1 MTRID
6 SRSPSKHLLASIVV
20 VLFAALFFSPQSF
33 AQGGI
38 GPSWV
43 AEAQQDG
50 YTLKKVISDTAIA
63 TGQSFTYSVYFSI
76 PAGATNV
83 TISDVLPAGIEFLAA
98 SFTAPC
104 GTPTVVSPLVNSLG
118 GTYSLTFATLPS
130 GCSGSFTLTV
140 RFPNG
145 TTCNGT
151 TARNR
156 ACISGILGTKQIQF
170 CTPFVSTRAIAVEP
184 WNINKYIIG
193 AAYQGGPCP
202 YATGDSVVNYQ
213 ICVYKNVGTTGQLN
227 LVNPIVTD
235 VLPTG
240 AVLTGSSCGAVQT
253 GNLVTWTVLPTT
265 LSALPMYN
273 TVCCTFTVLYPR
285 ALFPTGSTITNRAV
299 LSGTLGSAQ
308 TPCGTISDTSNSTCV
323 EIKNIVSA
331 TLSKF
336 VYTTGQPGCSGKYQI
351 WVCNNG
357 TTPVASFTIT
367 DTIPTT
373 LTGLSM
379 GTVSAGLAATLVGNI
394 VTVNSTSALA
404 PGQCRY
410 FEVNFTIPLTAI
422 VGSTITNCAWFTGP
436 GLAPIKACNSFVVV
450 APAPQACVWKDV
462 CSKLPSYAPGATFRY
477 RMRVQN
483 IGGQPL
489 TGATITDVLN
499 PNLQVVGTG
508 NPSYYTSTNWAAPCQ
523 PTSTW
528 AGVTFAY
535 NAGTNTV
542 TAALPTIPAVCQSIF
557 YLNCG
562 MYGTGGVTFYF
573 IEFDVKIT
581 DTSALGNIPNLF
593 TLSGGTLPATVTSN
607 TELVTVAGTA
617 GYTLDKAVKSNPSG
631 SYGTSAT
638 VAAGGTIAY
647 RLRMT
652 VPATSVGLRHI
663 TFADLLPIDDAPNP
677 DKLILGPCTPRNSA
691 FNVTYALPPLA
702 SSPATTSWNNPL
714 SYARVNNFQ
723 PTGAPAVM
731 FVGGCGSL
739 GTWTT
744 PGIPSGAKNVGWYF
758 GATPIGALG
767 TATAQMNA
775 LVPSN
780 VTDSARA
787 CNTFAASAA
796 VRHLINSTIIS
807 DQVIGQ
813 LESAPVCVTVVKQAG
828 CLDSIQIKVDCKGKD
843 AAGNQQYS
851 IQITG
856 TNGTGAGVLNL
867 SSTDGTFAPS
877 NFVLPLGP
885 FVVNTVFTDTPPVSG
900 GLLVI
905 QYALMGNNGQVLCR
919 DSILRDLPPCP
930 PIEPPFDCCKEF
942 IRRIDKSKIA
952 YNNAGG
958 VTLTATLTAGP
969 TPIQTFS
976 ASIIGVQLR
985 TKCLTSPASA
995 WQRGLG
1001 DITGGAISVPL
1012 SPGPNLLSVFS
1023 RIARWGPDQ
1032 QCESFA
1038 NGVNMSL
1045 NMIFPAPPASFKCHD
1060 TLIFTMRYTFTDCK
1074 CQTCELIVRD
1084 TVVRRRTFVP
1094 WDNSGVIFPTRFGT
1108 QPARDAK
1115 AGEDVQAEAVGRT
1128 SIVMSDKNNGT
1139 LHIINPAVDGNDITV
1154 VGVEVTSGQ
1163 VPLTS
1168 LTNDGNTSPA
1178 SGGTAFI
1185 GVLAPPGTNDSVG
1198 LAFNNANS
1206 LMTFPVDVRFLYTVG
1221 ASETPEFSDVI
1232 RYQARVPGGAPDAM
1246 GADLTSKPDGV
1257 KTYAVFFRNANAYR
1271 ERTALIRIKANGPA
1285 RILAVGPAGTNP
1297 SEALLAPT
1305 VNDSGRYMISAVEA
1319 GEGGIGEGALVKP
1332 IYITLSDVVGSTVN
1346 FDFQSYDINGNQ
1358 ISGGTFTLSDPI
1370 AGVHEAGDVDVTPI
1384 ATMAVMPNPAGTS
1397 ATVSLM
1403 LNRSLGTS
1411 TMTITDINGRTI
1423 KTLTSGALDQGNHVI
1438 HTNVAD
1444 MPQGAYFIVLTTPFG
1459 TQSLPLNV
1467 IK

>member
-1 MTRID
+1 MTRLD
-6 SRSPSKHLLASIVV
+6 SLSTAKQLLASLVL
-20 VLFAALFFSPQSF
+20 VLFAALFSSPQSH

-38 GPSWV
+38 GPAWV

-50 YTLKKVISDTAIA
+50 FTLKKVISDTAIA

-83 TISDVLPAGIEFLAA
+83 TISDALPAGIEFLAG

-104 GTPTVVSPLVNSLG
+104 GTPTVVAPAVNSIG

-145 TTCNGT
+145 TTCNGV

-156 ACISGILGTKQIQF
+156 ACISGILGPKQIQF

-202 YATGDSVVNYQ
+202 YAIGDSIINYQ

-227 LVNPIVTD
+227 LANPVVTD
-235 VLPTG
+235 VLPAG
-240 AVLTGSSCGAVQT
+240 AILQSSSCGATQT
-253 GNLVTWTVLPTT
+253 GNTITWNVLPNP

-285 ALFPTGSTITNRAV
+285 ASFPLGSTVSNKAV
-299 LSGTLGSAQ
+299 LSGTLGSTQ
-308 TPCGTISDTSNSTCV
+308 TPCGTLSDTSNTTCF
-323 EIKNIVSA
+323 EIKNIASA

-357 TTPVASFTIT
+357 TTSIASFTIT

-379 GTVSAGLAATLVGNI
+379 GTVSPGLAATLVGSI

-410 FEVNFTIPLTAI
+410 FEVNFTIPAAAT

-436 GLAPIKACNSFVVV
+436 GLAPVKACNSFVVV
-450 APAPQACVWKDV
+450 APAPQACVWKEV

-499 PNLQVVGTG
+499 PNLTVVGTG

-523 PTSTW
+523 ATSTW
-528 AGVTFAY
+528 AGVTFGY

-617 GYTLDKAVKSNPSG
+617 GYTLDKAVKANPAG
-631 SYGTSAT
+631 TYGTSAT
-638 VAAGGTIAY
+638 VSAGGTIAY

-652 VPATSVGLRHI
+652 VPSTSVGLRHI
-663 TFADLLPIDDAPNP
+663 TFADLLPIDDSPNP
-677 DKLILGPCTPRNSA
+677 DKLILGPCTPRNSS
-691 FNVTYALPPLA
+691 FNITYALPVLP
-702 SSPATTSWNNPL
+702 STPATTSWNN
-714 SYARVNNFQ
+714 STTTFARVNNFQ

-731 FVGGCGSL
+731 FVGGCGTT
-739 GTWTT
+739 GTWTSS
-744 PGIPSGAKNVGWYF
+744 IPSGAENVGWYF

-775 LVPSN
+775 LIPSN

-813 LESAPVCVTVVKQAG
+813 LESAPVCVTVLKVG
-828 CLDSIQIKVDCKGKD
+828 PCLDSIQIKVDCKGKD

-856 TNGTGAGVLNL
+856 NNGTGAGVLNL
-867 SSTDGTFAPS
+867 SSTEGTFAPS

-885 FVVNTVFTDTPPVSG
+885 FIVNTVFTDTPPVSG

-905 QYALMGNNGQVLCR
+905 QYALMGPNGQVLCR

-930 PIEPPFDCCKEF
+930 VEPPRDCCIDF
-942 IRRIDKSKIA
+942 IRQIKDRKVT

-958 VTLTATLTAGP
+958 VTLSATIIAGP
-969 TPIQTFS
+969 TPIQTFV
-976 ASIIGVQLR
+976 ASIVGVQLR
-985 TKCLTSPASA
+985 TKCLASPASA

-1001 DITGGAISVPL
+1001 DITGGSLSVPL

-1074 CQTCELIVRD
+1074 CQTCELVVRD

-1094 WDNSGVIFPTRFGT
+1094 WDNSGVIIPSRFGT
-1108 QPARDAK
+1108 QQMRDAK
-1115 AGEDVQAEAVGRT
+1115 AGEEVQAETVGRT
-1128 SIVMSDKNNGT
+1128 SIVMSDKNSGT

-1154 VGVEVTSGQ
+1154 HGVEVTSEQ
-1163 VPLTS
+1163 VPLVS
-1168 LTNDGNTSPA
+1168 IGRDGNTSAA

-1198 LAFNNANS
+1198 LLFNNANS

-1221 ASETPEFSDVI
+1221 TSTTPEFSEVI
-1232 RYQARVPGGAPDAM
+1232 RYQARVPGGAPDEI
-1246 GADLTSKPDGV
+1246 GADPTSKPDGV
-1257 KTYAVFFRNANAYR
+1257 KTYAVFFKNANAYR
-1271 ERTALIRIKANGPA
+1271 QRTALIRIKTNGPA
-1285 RILAVGPAGTNP
+1285 RILAVGPAGTDP
-1297 SEALLAPT
+1297 SEALLTPT
-1305 VNDSGRYMISAVEA
+1305 ISDSGRYMISAVEG
-1319 GEGGIGEGALVKP
+1319 GEGGVGEGAVVKP
-1332 IYITLSDVVGSTVN
+1332 IYLTLSDVVGSTVS
-1346 FDFQSYDINGNQ
+1346 FDFQTYDVDGNLV
-1358 ISGGTFTLSDPI
+1358 SSGTFTLSDPI

-1397 ATVSLM
+1397 ATVSIT

-1411 TMTITDINGRTI
+1411 AMTITDINGRTI
-1423 KTLTSGALDQGNHVI
+1423 KTLASGAMDQGNHVI
-1438 HTNVAD
+1438 STDVTD